1 MLRIL
6 ASIAPSI
13 AAAMSASS
21 NTRNGALPPSSI
33 DVRSTCS
40 EACSSSFRPTPVE
53 PVKESLRAR
62 PSRISGSITPPASL
76 VTTTLTTPP
85 GRAASARISASASID
100 SGVCEAGLITDVQPA
115 AMAGPSLRPP
125 IAIGK
130 FHGVMSTHGPTGCFM
145 TRNRPL
151 PLGAVAY
158 PPSMRTASSANQR
171 KNSAAYSTSP
181 FASATGLPISRVIS
195 SARSSARSTRIWYAR
210 RRISPRSR
218 GAYAAHAGCAE
229 TAASSASIPSAG
241 VASATSHSTSPVA
254 GSCTGSVLPPATDR
268 HFPPMNRS
276 LGTAS
281 TTAASRDASPEL
293 AISHSSPVVSVRR
306 SMLCILSTILQT
318 LPRPTEHRGHRHI
331 RRLSCR
337 RHRSYAGPSRQPAPP
352 SQPTRERSPMTQLSP
367 HLKQATPVLA
377 ARGEGVHIYDEA
389 GRRYLDF
396 TAGIGVTSTGHC
408 HPKVVAAAQQQVATL
423 IHGQYTTVMHRP
435 LLTLI
440 ERLGDVLPE
449 GLDSLF
455 FVNSGSEAVEASL
468 RLARQATGRPNL
480 IAFEGGFH
488 GRTIGA
494 ATLTTSGTKVRAG
507 FAPLMGGV
515 YYSPFPYAYR
525 YGWDEATATRFALQE
540 LDFLFAT
547 QSAPNDTAAFIV
559 EPVLGEGGYV
569 PANAEFLRGLR
580 ERADR
585 YGIQLIIDEV
595 QTGFGRTGKFWGHDH
610 FGVQPDIVI
619 TAKGLAS
626 GFPLSAIAA
635 SRELM
640 QKAWPGSQGGT
651 YGANAATQ
659 GARMLEGARQIADK
673 HPAIGDVRGLGLL
686 VGSEFTTADGQP
698 DTTTAQR
705 AHAAAVERG
714 MLLLTCGAY
723 GNVVRMIPPL
733 VVTGEQIDEAL
744 DIWADA
750 VAEATSPVAA
760 TAAEGA

>member
-1 MLRIL
+1 
-6 ASIAPSI
+6 
-13 AAAMSASS
+13 
-21 NTRNGALPPSSI
+21 
-33 DVRSTCS
+33 
-40 EACSSSFRPTPVE
+40 
-53 PVKESLRAR
+53 
-62 PSRISGSITPPASL
+62 
-76 VTTTLTTPP
+76 
-85 GRAASARISASASID
+85 
-100 SGVCEAGLITDVQPA
+100 
-115 AMAGPSLRPP
+115 
-125 IAIGK
+125 
-130 FHGVMSTHGPTGCFM
+130 
-145 TRNRPL
+145 
-151 PLGAVAY
+151 
-158 PPSMRTASSANQR
+158 
-171 KNSAAYSTSP
+171 
-181 FASATGLPISRVIS
+181 
-195 SARSSARSTRIWYAR
+195 
-210 RRISPRSR
+210 
-218 GAYAAHAGCAE
+218 
-229 TAASSASIPSAG
+229 
-241 VASATSHSTSPVA
+241 
-254 GSCTGSVLPPATDR
+254 
-268 HFPPMNRS
+268 
-276 LGTAS
+276 
-281 TTAASRDASPEL
+281 
-293 AISHSSPVVSVRR
+293 
-306 SMLCILSTILQT
+306 
-318 LPRPTEHRGHRHI
+318 
-331 RRLSCR
+331 
-337 RHRSYAGPSRQPAPP
+337 
-352 SQPTRERSPMTQLSP
+352 MTQLSP

-440 ERLGDVLPE
+440 ERLGDVLPQ

-525 YGWDEATATRFALQE
+525 YGWDEATATHFALQE

-569 PANAEFLRGLR
+569 PANTEFLRGLR

-635 SRELM
+635 SHELM

-651 YGANAATQ
+651 YGGNAVACAAALATLDVIQEEGLVANAATQ

-698 DTTTAQR
+698 DTATAQR

-733 VVTGEQIDEAL
+733 VVTGDQVDEAL

-750 VAEATSPVAA
+750 VAEATSPAAA